1 MANTYQ
7 ADTYQNELGNRLR
20 SVRMMQG
27 LTLADVEE
35 RSRGT
40 WKAVVVGSYERGD
53 RSVTV
58 ARLSE
63 LAQFY
68 GVPIS
73 HLLPDNQDGD
83 GRERVTVDL
92 VALESASGEFMT
104 LVRYVRRIQHER
116 GDYNGRMLTLRLD
129 DLRTVATAEGDDP
142 EALLD
147 RLHELELILSPA
159 WVRQ

>member
-1 MANTYQ
+1 M
-7 ADTYQNELGNRLR
+7 ADTYQNDLGARLR
-20 SVRMMQG
+20 AVRTMQG

-35 RSRGT
+35 RSGGA

-63 LAQFY
+63 LAKFY

-73 HLLPDNQDGD
+73 HLLPSNGNGD
-83 GRERVTVDL
+83 DSDRVTIDL
-92 VALESASGEFMT
+92 VALEEAGPEFET
-104 LVRYVRRIQHER
+104 LLRYVRRIQQER

-142 EALLD
+142 DSLLERMRD
-147 RLHELELILSPA
+147 LELVLA
-159 WVRQ
+159 

>member
-1 MANTYQ
+1 MSDSYQ
-7 ADTYQNELGNRLR
+7 HELGARLR
-20 SVRMMQG
+20 AVRTMQG

-35 RSRGT
+35 RSDGR

-63 LAQFY
+63 LASFY

-73 HLLPDNQDGD
+73 HLLPTNSDTDQRD
-83 GRERVTVDL
+83 RVTVDL
-92 VALESASGEFMT
+92 LALENAGPEFQT
-104 LVRYVRRIQHER
+104 LLRYVRRIQQER
-116 GDYNGRMLTLRLD
+116 GDYNGRMLTLRID

-142 EALLD
+142 DHLLARMHD
-147 RLHELELILSPA
+147 LELVLA
-159 WVRQ
+159 

>member
-1 MANTYQ
+1 MS
-7 ADTYQNELGNRLR
+7 DSYQNELGARLR
-20 SVRMMQG
+20 AVRMMQG

-35 RSRGT
+35 RSGGK

-63 LAQFY
+63 LAAFY

-73 HLLPDNQDGD
+73 HLLPTNGGGD
-83 GRERVTVDL
+83 TRDRVTVDL
-92 VALESASGEFMT
+92 LALEDAGPEFQT
-104 LVRYVRRIQHER
+104 LLRYVRRIQQER

-142 EALLD
+142 DGLLERMRD
-147 RLHELELILSPA
+147 LDLVLA
-159 WVRQ
+159 

>member
-1 MANTYQ
+1 MADDYQ
-7 ADTYQNELGNRLR
+7 DELGRRLR
-20 SVRMMQG
+20 SIRMMQG

-35 RSRGT
+35 RSHGE

-63 LAQFY
+63 LADFY

-73 HLLPDNQDGD
+73 HLLPGEDEDQRRD
-83 GRERVTVDL
+83 RVTVDL
-92 VALESASGEFMT
+92 VALEEAGPDFQT
-104 LVRYVRRIQHER
+104 LLRYVRRIQQER

-129 DLRTVATAEGDDP
+129 DLRTVATAEGNDA
-142 EALLD
+142 EHLLD
-147 RLHELELILSPA
+147 QLRSRDLVLA
-159 WVRQ
+159 

>member
-1 MANTYQ
+1 VADDYQ
-7 ADTYQNELGNRLR
+7 EELGRRLR
-20 SVRMMQG
+20 SIRTMQG

-35 RSRGT
+35 RSAGD

-63 LAQFY
+63 LADFY

-73 HLLPDNQDGD
+73 HLLPGEDDHD
-83 GRERVTVDL
+83 RRERVTVDL
-92 VALESASGEFMT
+92 VALEQAGPEFQT
-104 LVRYVRRIQHER
+104 LLRYVRRIQQER

-129 DLRTVATAEGDDP
+129 DLRTVATAEGNDA
-142 EALLD
+142 ESLLD
-147 RLHELELILSPA
+147 QLQTRELVLS
-159 WVRQ
+159 RS